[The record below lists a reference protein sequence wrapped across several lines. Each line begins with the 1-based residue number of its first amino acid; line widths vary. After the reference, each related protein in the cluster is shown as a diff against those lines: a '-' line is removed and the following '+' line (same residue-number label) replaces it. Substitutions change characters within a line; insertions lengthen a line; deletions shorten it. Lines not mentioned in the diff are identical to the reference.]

1 MKISKRKEN
10 LENFYQTTTDKII
23 ARLEN
28 GNVDSNGWTKGW
40 MQHKGCYNFDTGT
53 IYKGMNQFVLSML
66 DYEIPMYSTYNGW
79 KKIDCKIK
87 KGQHGHQIQVFSIN
101 TKEDKK
107 TGLEKTTFY
116 ADVKYVFNA
125 AQVEGEIPEYETFTN
140 PESSI
145 DDIEKFAE
153 NCNIHTIFKFS
164 NRAYYSAIKNAV
176 TMPKYEQFKGNE
188 EYYGTL
194 FHEYGH
200 ATGHEKRLGRKF
212 GGSFGDSEYAFEE
225 LVAELTSVFI
235 MQHLGFYD
243 TAIREDHLQYL
254 ASWLQALKNDNQFII
269 KASSKATKAADWLIR
284 QQIKESQIISF

>member
-1 MKISKRKEN
+1 MKTSKRKEN

-28 GNVDSNGWTKGW
+28 GNVDSNGWSKGW

-53 IYKGMNQFVLSML
+53 VYKGMNQFVLSML

-101 TKEDKK
+101 KKEDKK

-125 AQVEGEIPEYETFTN
+125 AQVDGEIPEYETFTN

-164 NRAYYSAIKNAV
+164 NRAYYSATVNAV

-188 EYYGTL
+188 EYYSTL

-200 ATGHEKRLGRKF
+200 ATGHDKRLGRKF
-212 GGSFGDSEYAFEE
+212 GGSFGDTEYAFEE

-269 KASSKATKAADWLIR
+269 KASSKATKAADWLIN
-284 QQIKESQIISF
+284 QQIKQSKTISS